1 MSEVKKPSKAE
12 NKELT
17 APAEGSVEAE
27 TKKAL
32 DKQPKTRVR
41 LYQTPAGSSDE
52 KLPPQ
57 PVAINGYVYL
67 LERGVW
73 HDVPEEVANI
83 LAESGHI

>member
-1 MSEVKKPSKAE
+1 MSEVKKPPKNE
-12 NKELT
+12 NKPLQ
-17 APAEGSVEAE
+17 APNPASEEGQVKA
-27 TKKAL
+27 AL

-41 LYQTPAGSSDE
+41 LYQTPEGSSDE

-83 LAESGHI
+83 LAEAGHS